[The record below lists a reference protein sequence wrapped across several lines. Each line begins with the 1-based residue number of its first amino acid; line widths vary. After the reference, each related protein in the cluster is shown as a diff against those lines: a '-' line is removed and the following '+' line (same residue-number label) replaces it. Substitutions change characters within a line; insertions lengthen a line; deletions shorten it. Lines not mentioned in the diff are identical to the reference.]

1 MVEKTDHAGFW
12 PSLYD
17 PFRAFGTRISD
28 WLSPASEASEGNGT
42 YCISMEIPGVNEGE
56 IDLTVEDGVVTV
68 RGEKKTSTEKSGDT
82 WFFSERQYG
91 AFRRSFQ
98 LPADADGD
106 SVKAEMKDGVLHIS
120 VLKTKADA
128 VPKAKRVEI
137 ARA

>member
-1 MVEKTDHAGFW
+1 MEVPGINE
-12 PSLYD
+12 
-17 PFRAFGTRISD
+17 SD
-28 WLSPASEASEGNGT
+28 
-42 YCISMEIPGVNEGE
+42 

-106 SVKAEMKDGVLHIS
+106 GVKAEMKDGVLHIS
-120 VLKTKADA
+120 VPKSKADEL
-128 VPKAKRVEI
+128 PKAKRVEI
-137 ARA
+137 AQA

>member
-17 PFRAFGTRISD
+17 PFRSFGTRISD
-28 WLSPASEASEGNGT
+28 WLSPAAEASEGNGT
-42 YCISMEIPGVNEGE
+42 YSISMEVPGINESD

-68 RGEKKTSTEKSGDT
+68 RGEKKTSTEKSGGT

-106 SVKAEMKDGVLHIS
+106 GVKAEMKDGVLHIS
-120 VLKTKADA
+120 VPKSKADA
-128 VPKAKRVEI
+128 LPKAKRVEI
-137 ARA
+137 AQA